1 MRPTSALASS
11 PALLAGLSLGLVTVG
26 LAVFAVDARADDPP
40 PMVLRAP
47 PPSSD
52 SKPAVGADA
61 QPARPAARRPVVP
74 PKPSLPIEMT
84 IVAASPDPPWTLRI
98 VNIGDH
104 PIRLAADTRLLTFD
118 LDTGG
123 KHETKVKCAAP
134 AGMRPRSFPDARE
147 LYLDA
152 GEVYVEDFDPRL
164 YCFGYKIDLLRGG
177 TNVHAHLGWPKASSL
192 GRGPFAAQGTDRPEA
207 FAALSE
213 LSAPTI
219 QLGYALF
226 APMAPRVGALPPDEA
241 ADAQAS
247 SMASVDDVGTKPT
260 SVKAASNGALPT
272 NASTG
277 GRPSSNQ
284 SEKSSYDPTAKK
296 SDDDA
301 PAAPP
306 AEDRNAARVDVY
318 VDRTSD
324 ADAPRNVVVNIR
336 AVNEGRRELISALR
350 GRMLSFTVEQL
361 GPDNEPRQSF
371 VCRGSERPH
380 AMPIEAGR
388 DLDAGQAVTIPIMLA
403 EICPRQA
410 FERPGL
416 YRVRPGIDTT
426 LEGEML
432 KQHPYIGKA
441 LARQSS
447 LVRVAT
453 SRKPYQDDAPKVFT
467 PPKAPAPAAPR

>member
-1 MRPTSALASS
+1 
-11 PALLAGLSLGLVTVG
+11 
-26 LAVFAVDARADDPP
+26 
-40 PMVLRAP
+40 
-47 PPSSD
+47 
-52 SKPAVGADA
+52 
-61 QPARPAARRPVVP
+61 
-74 PKPSLPIEMT
+74 MT

-98 VNIGDH
+98 VNVGDH
-104 PIRLAADTRLLTFD
+104 PIRIAADTRLLTFE

-123 KHETKVKCAAP
+123 KHDAKVKCAAP
-134 AGMRPRSFPDARE
+134 AGMRPRSFPEARE

-152 GEVYVEDFDPRL
+152 GEAYVEDFDPRL
-164 YCFGYKIDLLRGG
+164 YCFGDKIDLLRGG
-177 TNVHAHLGWPKASSL
+177 TNVHAHLGWPKASSQ
-192 GRGPFAAQGTDRPEA
+192 GRAPFAAQGTDRPEA

-219 QLGYALF
+219 QLGYASF
-226 APMAPRVGALPPDEA
+226 APMAPSFGALPPDEA
-241 ADAQAS
+241 ADAQAA
-247 SMASVDDVGTKPT
+247 SMASVDDVGGKPA
-260 SVKAASNGALPT
+260 SVKGPSMAVPS

-277 GRPSSNQ
+277 ARPSSTQPN
-284 SEKSSYDPTAKK
+284 KGSYDPSTKK
-296 SDDDA
+296 SDDDG
-301 PAAPP
+301 PSAPP

-371 VCRGSERPH
+371 ICRGSERPH
-380 AMPIEAGR
+380 AMPTEAGR

-403 EICPRQA
+403 EICPRDA

-416 YRVRPGIDTT
+416 YRVRPGIDTA

-453 SRKPYQDDAPKVFT
+453 SRKPYQDDAPKVFA
-467 PPKAPAPAAPR
+467 PPKAPAPAATR